1 MFPVISNL
9 SFKRLSFIILL
20 MLPFYSISVY
30 AQNVTSPYS
39 IIGIGDLE
47 QSYFNRTSGI
57 ANTGI
62 AYSNNNF
69 VTINNPAS
77 VSYLTNQLFLVET
90 AARGKYVKYSGTG
103 VTPGLSAK
111 DFSIEKLTVGIRI
124 KKWWGAAA
132 GLMPYSTTNYTFS
145 GTQSLQGSNLTLPVN
160 YDGSGGVNRFFF
172 ANGFKIT
179 KNLSVGAN
187 ASYLGGSLLQRDSLF
202 STDVASSIYTTKNIY
217 VRNLYL
223 DYGLQYHLKFSK
235 KWNATLGF
243 TYAPETPLRAQ
254 NTAVIKDGKGD
265 TLSNVTLTNTIF
277 TLPANT
283 GVGISIIKDNK
294 LTFLA
299 DYRYQAWSS
308 LNVSGINYR
317 LVNSNRYSAGV
328 EYSKQKE
335 YQGSKFE
342 VSYLQAGAFYNQSYL
357 QISNEQIADRG
368 FTLGAGFN
376 SKRSTLSYHF
386 SFEYGIRGSGI
397 TPVKENYTN
406 FTIGLSYKDFWNTKG
421 RKYN

>member
-1 MFPVISNL
+1 
-9 SFKRLSFIILL
+9 
-20 MLPFYSISVY
+20 
-30 AQNVTSPYS
+30 
-39 IIGIGDLE
+39 
-47 QSYFNRTSGI
+47 
-57 ANTGI
+57 
-62 AYSNNNF
+62 
-69 VTINNPAS
+69 
-77 VSYLTNQLFLVET
+77 
-90 AARGKYVKYSGTG
+90 
-103 VTPGLSAK
+103 
-111 DFSIEKLTVGIRI
+111 
-124 KKWWGAAA
+124 
-132 GLMPYSTTNYTFS
+132 
-145 GTQSLQGSNLTLPVN
+145 
-160 YDGSGGVNRFFF
+160 
-172 ANGFKIT
+172 
-179 KNLSVGAN
+179 
-187 ASYLGGSLLQRDSLF
+187 LGGSLLQRDSLF

-254 NTAVIKDGKGD
+254 NTAVIKDGKCD
-265 TLSNVTLTNTIF
+265 TLSNVTLTNTVF

-283 GVGISIIKDNK
+283 GFGISIIKDNK

-397 TPVKENYTN
+397 TPVKENYVN

>member
-9 SFKRLSFIILL
+9 SLKRLSFIILL
-20 MLPFYSISVY
+20 ILPFYSMRVC

-47 QSYFNRTSGI
+47 QSYFNRTSGM

-77 VSYLTNQLFLVET
+77 LSYLTNQLFLVET
-90 AARGKYVKYSGTG
+90 SARGKYVKYSGTG
-103 VTPGLSAK
+103 VAAGLSAK
-111 DFSIEKLTVGIRI
+111 DFSIEKLTIGMRI
-124 KKWWGAAA
+124 KKWWGASA
-132 GLMPYSTTNYTFS
+132 GLMPYSTSNYSFS
-145 GTQSLQGSNLTLPVN
+145 GIQSLQGSNLTLPVD

-179 KNLSVGAN
+179 KNLSIGAN
-187 ASYLGGSLLQRDSLF
+187 ASYLGGSLVQKDSLF
-202 STDVASSIYTTKNIY
+202 SSDVTSSIFTTKNIY

-223 DYGLQYHLKFSK
+223 DYGLQYHMKLSK
-235 KWNATLGF
+235 KWDATLGV

-277 TLPANT
+277 TLPNST
-283 GVGISIIKDNK
+283 GFGISIIKDNR
-294 LTFLA
+294 LTLVA

-308 LNVSGINYR
+308 LNISGNNYR
-317 LVNSNRYSAGV
+317 LVNSSRYSAGV

-386 SFEYGIRGSGI
+386 AFEYGIRGSAV
-397 TPVKENYTN
+397 TPVKENYGS

>member
-1 MFPVISNL
+1 
-9 SFKRLSFIILL
+9 
-20 MLPFYSISVY
+20 
-30 AQNVTSPYS
+30 PYS

-47 QSYFNRTSGI
+47 QSYFNRTSGM

-77 VSYLTNQLFLVET
+77 LSYLTNQLFLVET
-90 AARGKYVKYSGTG
+90 SARGKYVKYSGTG
-103 VTPGLSAK
+103 VTAGLSAK
-111 DFSIEKLTVGIRI
+111 DFSIEKLTLGMRI

-132 GLMPYSTTNYTFS
+132 GLMPYSTSNYTFS
-145 GTQSLQGSNLTLPVN
+145 GTQSLQGSNLTLPVD

-179 KNLSVGAN
+179 KNLSIGAN
-187 ASYLGGSLLQRDSLF
+187 ASYLGGSLVQRDSLF
-202 STDVASSIYTTKNIY
+202 STDVTSSIFTTKNIY
-217 VRNLYL
+217 VSNLYL
-223 DYGLQYHLKFSK
+223 DYGLQYHMKLSK

-243 TYAPETPLRAQ
+243 TYAPETALHAQ
-254 NTAVIKDGKGD
+254 NTALIKDGKGD
-265 TLSNVTLTNTIF
+265 TLSNVTLTSTIF
-277 TLPANT
+277 TLPNT
-283 GVGISIIKDNK
+283 TGFGISIIKDNR
-294 LTFLA
+294 LTFVA

-308 LNVSGINYR
+308 LNISGINYR

-386 SFEYGIRGSGI
+386 AFEYGIRGSGI